1 MSNTA
6 GTIAMARTEDPN
18 SATSQSYVNLVDN
31 VFLDPGQGTE
41 AGYAV
46 FGQVSYG
53 WDVMQ
58 EIATAPVNP
67 TGLPD
72 SPIRILW
79 MARE

>member
-1 MSNTA
+1 M
-6 GTIAMARTEDPN
+6 
-18 SATSQSYVNLVDN
+18 DN

-58 EIATAPVNP
+58 EIGTAPVNP
-67 TGLPD
+67 NGLPD